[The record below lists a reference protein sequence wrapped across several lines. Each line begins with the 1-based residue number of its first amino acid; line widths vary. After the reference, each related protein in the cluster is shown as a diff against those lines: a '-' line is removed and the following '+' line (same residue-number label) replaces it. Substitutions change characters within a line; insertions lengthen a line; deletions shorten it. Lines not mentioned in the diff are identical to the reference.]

1 MRARI
6 ALVAL
11 VVVGACGAGGA
22 GGAAA
27 DAAAGPSLLRVLA
40 GPIAS
45 AKAADR
51 PVLLPAALPAG
62 GGGAR
67 LYGSGGE
74 TARGYDLQVADAPG
88 CHDANACFVAEFVA
102 APGRLGGGG
111 AAVMLAGGRHG
122 VFVASRCGASCNPA
136 TVSWREFG
144 LRYSIKYMGG
154 RGQMVA
160 LADAAIAAG
169 PR

>member
-1 MRARI
+1 MPRRA
-6 ALVAL
+6 AVVVAAAVLVAAA
-11 VVVGACGAGGA
+11 GAA
-22 GGAAA
+22 GAAA
-27 DAAAGPSLLRVLA
+27 SGPSLLHVLA
-40 GPIAS
+40 GPIAN
-45 AKAADR
+45 AQAADR
-51 PVLLPAALPAG
+51 PVLLPGALPAVG
-62 GGGAR
+62 GVR

-102 APGRLGGGG
+102 APGRLGSGGV
-111 AAVMLAGGRHG
+111 AVALAGGRRG

-136 TVSWREFG
+136 RVSWHEFG
-144 LRYSIKYMGG
+144 FRYSIEYMGS
-154 RGQMVA
+154 RRTLVA

>member
-1 MRARI
+1 MRRRA
-6 ALVAL
+6 AFVVAATVLVAAA
-11 VVVGACGAGGA
+11 GAS
-22 GGAAA
+22 AAS
-27 DAAAGPSLLRVLA
+27 GPSLLHVLA

-51 PVLLPAALPAG
+51 PVLLPGALPTVG
-62 GGGAR
+62 GVR
-67 LYGSGGE
+67 LYGSGGG

-88 CHDANACFVAEFVA
+88 CHEANACFVAEFVA

-111 AAVMLAGGRHG
+111 VAVALAGGRRG
-122 VFVASRCGASCNPA
+122 VFVVSRCGASCNPA
-136 TVSWREFG
+136 RVSWLEFG
-144 LRYSIKYMGG
+144 FRYSIKYMGG
-154 RGQMVA
+154 RRALVA